1 MAGAVQRGRLL
12 ELHRQPAKEVE
23 QDQNV
28 PDGNAGR
35 QDQRPDRVDQSE
47 LPDDHVSGY
56 QPAGKQ
62 HREEHD
68 PHVERSTRELSGFL
82 GERIC
87 REDGED
93 HVHRYAQTEPL
104 DGDQHR
110 LPVVPPV
117 DHGLVRRERESDRK
131 EAHPAGR
138 GQIAL
143 AERDRQNVYE
153 RQDAEERERQQ
164 EQAVCHREDLDPA
177 RPCGIH
183 ELVRRSGSS
192 RTDTRD
198 SRTRR

>member
-1 MAGAVQRGRLL
+1 MAGTVQRGRLL

-35 QDQRPDRVDQSE
+35 QDERPDRVDQSE
-47 LPDDHVSGY
+47 LTDDHVGRY
-56 QPAGKQ
+56 QSAGKQ
-62 HREEHD
+62 HRDEHD
-68 PHVERSTRELSGFL
+68 PHIERSTRELPGFL
-82 GERIC
+82 GQRI
-87 REDGED
+87 RGEHRKD

-110 LPVVPPV
+110 LPVVAPV
-117 DHGLVRRERESDRK
+117 DHGLVRREREPDRK
-131 EAHPAGR
+131 EAHLPGR

-153 RQDAEERERQQ
+153 RQDAKERERQQ
-164 EQAVCHREDLDPA
+164 EQAVCHGEDLDPA

-183 ELVRRSGSS
+183 EPVRRSGSS
-192 RTDTRD
+192 RIDTRD